1 MAIRSTKE
9 LVYEPVNGTKA
20 VIALRIKSWERETRL
35 KRFKILVEDC
45 IVTDTGNTEVGA
57 PLKSY
62 TPINLREVY
71 RSDVQVNGLFEFI
84 AIPIMETDVFSDKI
98 DFLFNKALALDTSGQ
113 PVYGSISTDW
123 EEVTEANEV
132 VI

>member
-62 TPINLREVY
+62 LPIKVREVY
-71 RSDVQVNGLFEFI
+71 RSDAEVAGLFNYV
-84 AIPIMETDVFSDKI
+84 AISI
-98 DFLFNKALALDTSGQ
+98 NALDNFPDEIDALFKMALSIETSSA
-113 PVYGSISTDW
+113 PIYGTISTDW
-123 EEVTEANEV
+123 EEFNEVDEV

>member
-20 VIALRIKSWERETRL
+20 VIALRIKSWERETQL
-35 KRFKILVEDC
+35 KRFKIFVEDC
-45 IVTDTGNTEVGA
+45 IVADTGNTEVGA

-71 RSDVQVNGLFEFI
+71 RSDAQVNGLFEFI

-98 DFLFNKALALDTSGQ
+98 DFLFDKALALDTQSK
-113 PVYGSISTDW
+113 PVYGTLASDW
-123 EEVTEANEV
+123 EEFNEVDEV

>member
-20 VIALRIKSWERETRL
+20 IIALRIKSWERQTEL

-62 TPINLREVY
+62 LPIKVREVF
-71 RSDVQVNGLFEFI
+71 RSDAEVQVLFDYVAM
-84 AIPIMETDVFSDKI
+84 AILETDNFPEKI
-98 DFLFNKALALDTSGQ
+98 DSLFGIALTIETSSA
-113 PVYGSISTDW
+113 PIYGTIASDW
-123 EEVTEANEV
+123 EEVDESLEIVT
-132 VI
+132 

>member
-20 VIALRIKSWERETRL
+20 IIALRIKSWERETRL
-35 KRFKILVEDC
+35 KRFKIFVEDC

-62 TPINLREVY
+62 QPIKLREVY
-71 RSDVQVNGLFEFI
+71 RSDAEVNGIFDYL
-84 AIPIMETDVFSDKI
+84 AIPILETEIFTDKI
-98 DFLFNKALALDTSGQ
+98 DQLFNNALFLDTQ
-113 PVYGSISTDW
+113 QKPVYGTLASDW
-123 EEVTEANEV
+123 EEFNEVDEV